1 MKLILRFISS
11 VYYWY
16 AIKVSFHQMYQFIVH
31 LFSSWNEFDTWE
43 STEGR
48 CVLFVVPDLSNFGS
62 YCCKISLFLPTWRNK
77 YYFTWR
83 RCLLQR
89 EFYIF
94 NVVCNK
100 RSWEIR
106 FPQEKN
112 FFIFVVAYVWR
123 CREMTRTNW
132 IKNAR
137 FVQSKGSKSFSSKY
151 ASSFAWHC

>member
-1 MKLILRFISS
+1 MFKLETW
-11 VYYWY
+11 YYVLFHRY
-16 AIKVSFHQMYQFIVH
+16 AIKVNFHQFYRFIVQ
-31 LFSSWNEFDTWE
+31 LFSSWNEFNDLQ
-43 STEGR
+43 STQGR
-48 CVLFVVPDLSNFGS
+48 CAPFVVPDLSNFGS
-62 YCCKISLFLPTWRNK
+62 YCSKISLFLPNWWNK